1 MHVGGHSRGG
11 RHGTIDV
18 SAYDRSSPAAK
29 ERPTRADRAWER
41 HSNAEFRDAIAKA
54 ERSAEHRNHG
64 YRQYNDAGGGGGAF
78 GRYQL
83 RRGVLMDAGWMDNL
97 GRWTGKAASHGVKND
112 VDFLDHPEAQE
123 AAMTDVLRVYD
134 RQARAL
140 GVDRYVGQ
148 VITGLNGSRIRI
160 TRAGIIAA
168 GHRAGVPAVSAYLR
182 WKTTD
187 QTPTTKQDKDVVRYI
202 EKRLREFG
210 HVAYEPDR

>member
-1 MHVGGHSRGG
+1 MVHVRGHSRGG
-11 RHGTIDV
+11 GGHGAVDV
-18 SAYDRSSPAAK
+18 SAYDRSPPGGGA
-29 ERPTRADRAWER
+29 TDLGDRAWER

-64 YRQYNDAGGGGGAF
+64 YRQYNDAGGGRGAF

-83 RRGVLMDAGWMDNL
+83 RRGVLVDAGWMDNL

-123 AAMTDVLRVYD
+123 AAMTDALRVYD

-148 VITGLNGSRIRI
+148 VITGLNGSQIRI

-182 WKTTD
+182 WKTTSFPG
-187 QTPTTKQDKDVVRYI
+187 T
-202 EKRLREFG
+202 
-210 HVAYEPDR
+210 VARVGGSATGRRAIVG

>member
-18 SAYDRSSPAAK
+18 SAYDRSSPGEGAAFSG
-29 ERPTRADRAWER
+29 DRAWER
-41 HSNAEFRDAIAKA
+41 HSSAEFRDAIAKA

-83 RRGVLMDAGWMDNL
+83 RQGVLMDAGWMDNL

-168 GHRAGVPAVSAYLR
+168 VHRVGVAGVADSLARL
-182 WKTTD
+182 TTNN
-187 QTPTTKQDKDVVRYI
+187 KANNRKDKDRDTLVR
-202 EKRLREFG
+202 KRLREFDRI
-210 HVAYEPDR
+210 AYQPEHK